1 MTYLLIPGGGG
12 DPWDWHLVADR
23 LRAHGHEVLSP
34 RLPYDDARAD
44 LAAFERVL
52 REAIGDR
59 ERVTVAAHS
68 MGAFHAPLVADRADA
83 LLLVAPMVPLP
94 GVSAADWPGPT
105 DDEAPDAPF
114 DLRETFLHDVSDEL
128 AAEAMTQWAD
138 GGESEASFAEP
149 WPLPAWPEVPT
160 RALIGARDR
169 LFPESFQRRR
179 IAQDLGVEPEVVDS
193 GHMPMLSR
201 PDDVT
206 AWLLR
211 PA

>member
-128 AAEAMTQWAD
+128 AAEAMTHWAG